1 MGKGVDHELGLRCIG
16 DSQVATTCSELEI
29 QETPCREFQ
38 DIRAR
43 VINVGVTD
51 MGVLTEAAVS
61 WDFLGTDDIKGMYH
75 NLLNPSPT
83 IGCLGCF
90 CLLTR

>member
-1 MGKGVDHELGLRCIG
+1 MGKGVDHELGLKCIG

-29 QETPCREFQ
+29 RETACREFQ

-61 WDFLGTDDIKGMYH
+61 WDFLGTDDIKGMHH